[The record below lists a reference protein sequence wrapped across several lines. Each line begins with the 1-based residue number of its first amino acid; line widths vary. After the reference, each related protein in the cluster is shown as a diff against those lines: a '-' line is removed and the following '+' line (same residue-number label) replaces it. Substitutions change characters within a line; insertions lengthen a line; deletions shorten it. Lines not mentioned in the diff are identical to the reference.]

1 MEKKYGTVHFRWE
14 DFNLCWHYWTKI
26 LAVLEY
32 ILFTVNNCD
41 KNIWFMIKDY
51 ILPHGHFSLKGI
63 LALNKEVKQGQHV
76 LESWVLC
83 WHCEVSSCF
92 MFFIAIG
99 QTVRVVL
106 CALKLV
112 SFWVCE
118 WQVFIELLKTYSKM
132 EKYSLKAPSPLKNI
146 FKEFKTKFGSVW
158 DPTTFLTNLPSQWIG
173 QNQPYLL
180 FVLFWGKKHRFP
192 VFYKM
197 VGVLSSL

>member
-41 KNIWFMIKDY
+41 KNIWFIIKDY
-51 ILPHGHFSLKGI
+51 ILPRGHFSLKGI

-76 LESWVLC
+76 LEIMSIMLALWSFQLL
-83 WHCEVSSCF
+83 HVSYSSRTNF
-92 MFFIAIG
+92 K
-99 QTVRVVL
+99 VVL

-112 SFWVCE
+112 SLWVCE

-132 EKYSLKAPSPLKNI
+132 EKYSLKASSPLKNI

-158 DPTTFLTNLPSQWIG
+158 DPTTFLTNLPCWWIG
-173 QNQPYLL
+173 QNELYFFVC
-180 FVLFWGKKHRFP
+180 FVLSQETQIS
-192 VFYKM
+192 YI
-197 VGVLSSL
+197 L

>member
-1 MEKKYGTVHFRWE
+1 MSV
-14 DFNLCWHYWTKI
+14 
-26 LAVLEY
+26 V
-32 ILFTVNNCD
+32 
-41 KNIWFMIKDY
+41 
-51 ILPHGHFSLKGI
+51 
-63 LALNKEVKQGQHV
+63 LAL
-76 LESWVLC
+76 W
-83 WHCEVSSCF
+83 VSSCF
-92 MFFIAIG
+92 MFFIAVG

-158 DPTTFLTNLPSQWIG
+158 DPTTFLTNLPRQWIG
-173 QNQPYLL
+173 QNQPYLV

-197 VGVLSSL
+197 VGVLSSLQISFVTSIFCTPSSGWHTKSVTCGLVPLTDSQCVFSH